1 MKLPTLGITL
11 GDVCGIGPEIT
22 IKALNNQEIYQF
34 CKPVVIGDY
43 GALEKA
49 ANVLSSKIPKNLNI
63 VSVTHLDESNLVHGK
78 PTKEVG
84 KAAIAYV
91 KKAVQ
96 LAKQGEID
104 GIITCPVNKAVINKA
119 GIPFSGHTELLA
131 KLTNTKRYAML
142 LSGNKV
148 NVVLVTI
155 HVPLKDVPKLI
166 SVEKVLNVIDLTH
179 QFLKE
184 KMGISNP
191 KLAVTGL
198 NPHAGE
204 GGLIG
209 REEEEIIAP
218 AVREAKSRGLD
229 IEGPLPSDTVFYFAK
244 EGKYYVVICM
254 YHDQCLAPFKMLHF
268 RDGVNITMGLPI
280 IRTSVDHG
288 TAYDIA
294 GKGTANPASLIA
306 AIKMASRLIST
317 RGSNQ

>member
-1 MKLPTLGITL
+1 MTLPILGITL
-11 GDVCGIGPEIT
+11 GDVCGVGPEIT
-22 IKALNNQEIYQF
+22 IKALNRPEIYQF

-49 ANVLSSKIPKNLNI
+49 AYVLNSEVPKDLDVI
-63 VSVTHLDESNLVHGK
+63 SVTHLDKSNLVYGK

-84 KAAIAYV
+84 KAAIAYI
-91 KKAVQ
+91 KKAVE
-96 LAKQGEID
+96 LAKEKEID
-104 GIITCPVNKAVINKA
+104 GIVTCPVNKAVINKA

-142 LSGNKV
+142 LSGDKF

-166 SVEKVLNVIDLTH
+166 TVEKILNVIYLTH
-179 QFLKE
+179 QFFKE

-191 KLAVTGL
+191 KLAVAGL

-209 REEEEIIAP
+209 KEEEEIIAP
-218 AVREAKSRGLD
+218 AVKEAKNKGFNV
-229 IEGPLPSDTVFYFAK
+229 EGPLPSDTVFYFAR
-244 EGKYYVVICM
+244 EGKYHVVICM
-254 YHDQCLAPFKMLHF
+254 YHDQCLIPFKLLHF

-288 TAYDIA
+288 TAYNIA
-294 GKGTANPASLIA
+294 GKGIADPSSLIA
-306 AIKMASRLIST
+306 AIKMAARVAKT
-317 RGSNQ
+317 

>member
-1 MKLPTLGITL
+1 MTLPILGITL

-22 IKALNNQEIYQF
+22 IKALNKPEIYQF
-34 CKPVVIGDY
+34 FKPVVIGDY
-43 GALEKA
+43 GALEKVA
-49 ANVLSSKIPKNLNI
+49 YVLNLEVPKDLDVI
-63 VSVTHLDESNLVHGK
+63 SVTHLDKSNLVYSK

-84 KAAIAYV
+84 KAAIAYI
-91 KKAVQ
+91 KKAVE
-96 LAKQGEID
+96 LAKEKEID
-104 GIITCPVNKAVINKA
+104 GIVTCPVNKAVINKA

-142 LSGNKV
+142 LSGDKFNI
-148 NVVLVTI
+148 VLVTI

-166 SVEKVLNVIDLTH
+166 SVEKILDVIHLTH
-179 QFLKE
+179 QFFKE

-191 KLAVTGL
+191 KLAVAGL

-209 REEEEIIAP
+209 KEEQEIIAP
-218 AVREAKSRGLD
+218 AVKEAKNKGFNV
-229 IEGPLPSDTVFYFAK
+229 EGPLPSDTVFYFAR
-244 EGKYYVVICM
+244 EGKYHVVICM
-254 YHDQCLAPFKMLHF
+254 YHDQCLIPFKLLHF

-294 GKGTANPASLIA
+294 GKGIADPSSLIA
-306 AIKMASRLIST
+306 AIKMAARIAKNLRNFI
-317 RGSNQ
+317 